1 LPQKGFAIARDR
13 PHTAGDRQNWRG
25 PQRYLAAALALAFA
39 LGTNVGGASLSGHDE
54 DRFVAGR
61 VGRRQTAPSSTK
73 VRIPAPQEG

>member
-1 LPQKGFAIARDR
+1 MRS
-13 PHTAGDRQNWRG
+13 
-25 PQRYLAAALALAFA
+25 LAAALALAFA

-61 VGRRQTAPSSTK
+61 VGRRQRAPSSTK